1 MGNRWFERENEED
14 KIHKRAIL
22 DEKKKSIINKIFCG
36 LLVLGTVVGT
46 CLTGGMILLIDGGI
60 SAFYI
65 ITQITIKVYESI
77 IEKYL
82 KYIPN
87 RKKIEFK
94 EKIHQFYETVLNG
107 IVNDHD
113 NHDNNSLK
121 SFINKFID
129 DENILEKTSNKFDE
143 KRKEIVKNS
152 NESRSKFNILVLGP
166 TGSGK
171 STIINKFLEKKLTK
185 ISFGDIGTVGFEN
198 YTTSN
203 SEYNFI
209 DSQGLDYQESIE
221 TYIKIIKD
229 KIEDYN
235 KHPKTFIDMIYYC
248 TNNQTRFQPQ
258 EMALIQELEK
268 IYDLERVPL
277 IIIHTMT
284 NSEKSHLAF
293 KKFIEDKYGKKYSII
308 KISWFDDINNEE
320 VLINE
325 DLKNEIENLKNETHK
340 KKDNISESSYYCKFI
355 ANASKVIYN
364 KYTDNAFITT
374 IKGFFNTSKEDS
386 IDDMFKKILNMYR
399 FQGSRK
405 SFNAEQTFYLE
416 DIRKKTIDN

>member
-1 MGNRWFERENEED
+1 
-14 KIHKRAIL
+14 
-22 DEKKKSIINKIFCG
+22 
-36 LLVLGTVVGT
+36 
-46 CLTGGMILLIDGGI
+46 
-60 SAFYI
+60 
-65 ITQITIKVYESI
+65 
-77 IEKYL
+77 
-82 KYIPN
+82 
-87 RKKIEFK
+87 
-94 EKIHQFYETVLNG
+94 
-107 IVNDHD
+107 
-113 NHDNNSLK
+113 
-121 SFINKFID
+121 
-129 DENILEKTSNKFDE
+129 
-143 KRKEIVKNS
+143 
-152 NESRSKFNILVLGP
+152 
-166 TGSGK
+166 
-171 STIINKFLEKKLTK
+171 
-185 ISFGDIGTVGFEN
+185 
-198 YTTSN
+198 
-203 SEYNFI
+203 
-209 DSQGLDYQESIE
+209 
-221 TYIKIIKD
+221 
-229 KIEDYN
+229 
-235 KHPKTFIDMIYYC
+235 MIYYC
-248 TNNQTRFQPQ
+248 TNNQTRFQTQ

-284 NSEKSHLAF
+284 NSEKSHLSF
-293 KKFIEDKYGKKYSII
+293 KEFIEDKYGKKYSII
-308 KISWFDDINNEE
+308 KISWLDDINNEE